1 MIYTGKFSFYCKY
14 EYKST
19 EYFSESELRCRPY
32 VTDFESGAS
41 AAILGVYYGWLDGI
55 NDLKNTPRIAYERH
69 GPLGGVAGTLIALA
83 NGLLKPL
90 VGTLSSVTWLCRG
103 LYASVNN
110 PMLNDKDDEAN
121 TVNTLGL
128 SSSSSSSSDMILDN
142 EQQQYNDSISEVA
155 IEAAMATG
163 FKPEQCK
170 RILFEFN
177 KIKKQRSDIHSHEHQ
192 S

>member
-1 MIYTGKFSFYCKY
+1 M
-14 EYKST
+14 
-19 EYFSESELRCRPY
+19 
-32 VTDFESGAS
+32 
-41 AAILGVYYGWLDGI
+41 LGVYYGWLDGI

-83 NGLLKPL
+83 NGVLKPL

-110 PMLNDKDDEAN
+110 PMLNDEDDEAN
-121 TVNTLGL
+121 PANTLGL
-128 SSSSSSSSDMILDN
+128 SSSSSSSSSSSDMILDN
-142 EQQQYNDSISEVA
+142 EQQQYYDSISEVV
-155 IEAAMATG
+155 IEAATATG
-163 FKPEQCK
+163 FKPAQCK
-170 RILFEFN
+170 RILFEFD